1 MATIL
6 KSWFVELTEGEV
18 NPRKDTWK
26 GKRRNAP
33 ETPPVEV
40 NRDMPKATSGGTHG
54 ATSIPAVS
62 KYTYG
67 ERITKQRTQEL
78 RTRELENG
86 LVGRRSRPFI
96 QK

>member
-1 MATIL
+1 ML
-6 KSWFVELTEGEV
+6 KSWFVELTEGEL

-62 KYTYG
+62 KYTYRKTYHKV
-67 ERITKQRTQEL
+67 ENSRIQE
-78 RTRELENG
+78 
-86 LVGRRSRPFI
+86 I
-96 QK
+96 K

>member
-18 NPRKDTWK
+18 KPRKDTWN

-40 NRDMPKATSGGTHG
+40 NNEIAKATSGGTHG

-62 KYTYG
+62 KYNLRKTYHRVEEFRNSG
-67 ERITKQRTQEL
+67 NQEFKKPVTKL
-78 RTRELENG
+78 R
-86 LVGRRSRPFI
+86 
-96 QK
+96 K